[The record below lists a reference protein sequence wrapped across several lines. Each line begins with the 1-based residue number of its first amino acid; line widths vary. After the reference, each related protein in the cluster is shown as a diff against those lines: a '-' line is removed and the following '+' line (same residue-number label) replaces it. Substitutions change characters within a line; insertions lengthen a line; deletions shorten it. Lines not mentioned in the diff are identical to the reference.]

1 VCNEMTYNKG
11 KVVGMGILPMST
23 ATETQTDHAFLEALE
38 KAFADSNK
46 DFARAYYLFATAKLS
61 ETYNSQEI
69 YARYPILS
77 REETFRRLKSLYDQQ
92 PDDEETKRLFTSVL
106 GTYIGAQLAELS
118 DEFQNL
124 KNKLKIDTTGLG
136 LKNEKGEALKELLYE
151 DVPEW
156 LKKTADKKTRQEL
169 YDRMAQ
175 AYTST
180 LSQRF
185 IDLFNIENKMLADL
199 GYRDVIAFYEQTSG
213 HNLRKLGENGKR
225 LVHETETLYQERM
238 SSLYKKRT
246 GLDFKQD
253 ATRADISYVLHGKS
267 AEMAEIDE
275 RFPQSKLVPL
285 ARDTF
290 DGLGLD
296 FSKLAVEVNFED
308 KTRYEQEVVE
318 KTEQAASSGST
329 LRRILLDIANREGK
343 RSRAY
348 VYPAAVPSEIYLSV
362 KPEGGLDDYS
372 AFFHESGHAQH
383 FAYENPKLSFAMAL
397 MGNNTTTETY
407 AYLFQ
412 NLFLNRHW
420 LMNMAGLSETQ
431 AKIAVQR
438 RALEDLYMLR
448 RYASKM
454 QFELALFDRINEP
467 GYDLSDKG
475 DIYARL
481 LTQGC
486 GFRYDAEG
494 WTRDVDAGFYVADYF
509 TAWSLEAQLRE
520 HLCRRFGNETIQGE
534 DWYRNPEA
542 GNFLKDLWA
551 DGNIS
556 QIDLSRRLGYNDPT
570 DVGPLLR
577 LMQYNLNMP

>member
-1 VCNEMTYNKG
+1 MEAQVQAGPE
-11 KVVGMGILPMST
+11 
-23 ATETQTDHAFLEALE
+23 FLQALE
-38 KAFADSNK
+38 RAFGDSNK

-69 YARYPILS
+69 YAKYPILTD
-77 REETFRRLKSLYDQQ
+77 EETFRKLKALYDRN
-92 PDDEETKRLFTSVL
+92 PADEETKRMFTSVL

-118 DEFQNL
+118 DAFQNL
-124 KNKLKIDTTGLG
+124 KNQLKISVTDLG
-136 LKNEKGEALKELLYE
+136 LKNDQGETITELLYE

-156 LKKTADKKTRQEL
+156 LKKTADKPTRQAL
-169 YDRMAQ
+169 YDRMAN
-175 AYTST
+175 AYTET
-180 LSQRF
+180 LTPRF
-185 IDLFNIENKMLADL
+185 MEIFEKENKMLADL
-199 GYRDVIAFYEQTSG
+199 GYQDVIAFYAGTSG
-213 HNLRKLGENGKR
+213 HDLRRLGENGKR
-225 LVHETETLYQERM
+225 LVAETQQLYHERM
-238 SSLYKKRT
+238 STLYRQKT
-246 GLDFKQD
+246 GLDFDKD
-253 ATRADISYVLHGKS
+253 ATRADISYVLHGQS
-267 AEMAEIDE
+267 EEMAVIDR
-275 RFPQSKLVPL
+275 RFPQAQLVPL
-285 ARDTF
+285 ARRTF

-296 FSKLAVEVNFED
+296 FSKLALEVNFASLDDYNTEI
-308 KTRYEQEVVE
+308 VE
-318 KTEQAASSGST
+318 KTESAQRQRQT

-383 FAYENPKLSFAMAL
+383 FAYENPDLSFALAL

-412 NLFLNRHW
+412 NLFMNKHW
-420 LMNMAGLSETQ
+420 LMRLAGLEERE
-431 AKIAVQR
+431 ANLAVRR

-454 QFELALFDRINEP
+454 QFELALFDGINAP
-467 GYDLSDKG
+467 GASLTDKG

-486 GFRYDAEG
+486 GFKYDAEG

-520 HLCRRFGNETIQGE
+520 YLCTHFGSRDTEGE
-534 DWYRNPEA
+534 DWYANPEA
-542 GNFLKDLWA
+542 GTFLKSLWV

-556 QIDLSRRLGYNDPT
+556 QQELSKRLDYNDPT

-577 LMQYNLNMP
+577 LMQRNLNL

>member
-1 VCNEMTYNKG
+1 
-11 KVVGMGILPMST
+11 MST
-23 ATETQTDHAFLEALE
+23 TIETMNDQAFLEALE

-77 REETFRRLKSLYDQQ
+77 QEDTFRRLKKLYDRN
-92 PDDEETKRLFTSVL
+92 PADEETKRMFTSVL

-118 DEFQNL
+118 DELQNL
-124 KNKLKIDTTGLG
+124 KNKLTLDVTDLG
-136 LKNEKGEALKELLYE
+136 LKQANGEVLAQLLYE

-156 LKKTADKKTRQEL
+156 LKKIAEKPTRQAL
-169 YDRMAQ
+169 YDRMAK
-175 AYTST
+175 TFT
-180 LSQRF
+180 ENLSQRF
-185 IDLFNIENKMLADL
+185 IDLFQIENRMLAEL
-199 GYRDVIAFYEQTSG
+199 GYPDVIGFYSQTSG
-213 HNLRKLGENGKR
+213 HHLKKLGENGRK
-225 LVHETETLYQERM
+225 LVEETQDRYHQRISALFHQM
-238 SSLYKKRT
+238 T
-246 GLDFKQD
+246 GLDFEKD

-267 AEMAEIDE
+267 PELNAIDQ
-275 RFPQSKLVPL
+275 RFPQSQLVPL
-285 ARDTF
+285 ARQTF
-290 DGLGLD
+290 DGLGLA
-296 FSKLAVEVNFED
+296 FSQIALEVNFAD
-308 KTRYEQEVVE
+308 VDSYQREVVQ
-318 KTEQAASSGST
+318 KTDQAPANGNP

-362 KPEGGLDDYS
+362 KPAGGLDDYS

-383 FAYENPKLSFAMAL
+383 FAYEKPNLSFALAL

-420 LMNMAGLSETQ
+420 LVNLAGLSETE
-431 AKIAVQR
+431 AKQAVQH
-438 RALEDLYMLR
+438 RALEDMYMLR

-454 QFELALFDRINEP
+454 QFELFLFDGVNDPEFT
-467 GYDLSDKG
+467 LADKG
-475 DIYARL
+475 PRYAQL

-486 GFRYDAEG
+486 GFVYDPEG

-520 HLCRRFGNETIQGE
+520 YLCQHFGNPQAQGE
-534 DWYRNPEA
+534 DWYQNPQA
-542 GNFLKDLWA
+542 GQFLKGLWA
-551 DGNIS
+551 DGNIA
-556 QIDLSRRLGYNDPT
+556 QQDLSARLGYNDPT

-577 LMQYNLNMP
+577 LMAYNL

>member
-1 VCNEMTYNKG
+1 
-11 KVVGMGILPMST
+11 MSI
-23 ATETQTDHAFLEALE
+23 ATDTQTDQAFLEALE
-38 KAFADSNK
+38 KAFSDSNK
-46 DFARAYYLFATAKLS
+46 DFARAYYLFATAKLN

-77 REETFRRLKSLYDQQ
+77 QEDTFRRLKSLYDRNA
-92 PDDEETKRLFTSVL
+92 DNEETKRLFTSVL

-124 KNKLKIDTTGLG
+124 KNKLKVNVSGLG
-136 LKNEKGEALKELLYE
+136 IKLPNGEELTELLYE

-156 LKKTADKKTRQEL
+156 LKKLADKATRQEL
-169 YDRMAQ
+169 YDRMAK
-175 AYTST
+175 AYTNT

-185 IDLFNIENKMLADL
+185 IDLFRIENQMLADL
-199 GYRDVIAFYEQTSG
+199 GYRDVIAFYAKTSG
-213 HNLRKLGENGKR
+213 HNLHRLGENGKK
-225 LVHETETLYQERM
+225 LVDETETLYRQRM
-238 SSLYKKRT
+238 SALYKKMT
-246 GLDFKQD
+246 GLDFDKD
-253 ATRADISYVLHGKS
+253 ATRADISYTLHGKS
-267 AEMAEIDE
+267 EDMKEIDK
-275 RFPQSKLVPL
+275 RFPQSKLVSL

-290 DGLGLD
+290 DGMGLN
-296 FSKLAVEVNFED
+296 FSKLAQEVNFGD
-308 KTRYEQEVVE
+308 KASYEQEVVQ
-318 KTEQAASSGST
+318 KTDNAPQNGNP

-383 FAYENPKLSFAMAL
+383 FAYESPKLSFALAL

-412 NLFLNRHW
+412 NLFMNRHW
-420 LMNMAGLSETQ
+420 LIHMAGLSEQ
-431 AKIAVQR
+431 EAQLAVSR

-454 QFELALFDRINEP
+454 QFELALFNKVNEP
-467 GYDLSDKG
+467 DYTLDEKG
-475 DIYARL
+475 GIYAQL
-481 LTQGC
+481 LTRGC

-520 HLCRRFGNETIQGE
+520 YLCRNFGDSNIQGE
-534 DWYRNPEA
+534 DWYRNPKA
-542 GNFLKDLWA
+542 GAFLKSLWA
-551 DGNIS
+551 DGNIA
-556 QIDLSRRLGYNDPT
+556 QHDLSTRLGYNDPT

-577 LMQYNLNMP
+577 FMEANLKNSY

>member
-1 VCNEMTYNKG
+1 
-11 KVVGMGILPMST
+11 MST
-23 ATETQTDHAFLEALE
+23 ATETSQDQAFLETLE

-46 DFARAYYLFATAKLS
+46 DFARAYYLFATAKLN

-69 YARYPILS
+69 YAKYPILS
-77 REETFRRLKSLYDQQ
+77 QEDTFRKLKALYDRN
-92 PDDEETKRLFTSVL
+92 PSDEETRRMFTSVL

-124 KNKLKIDTTGLG
+124 KNKLTIDVADLG
-136 LKNEKGEALKELLYE
+136 LKQPNGEPLTQLLYE
-151 DVPEW
+151 DVSEW
-156 LKKTADKKTRQEL
+156 LKKIAEKPVRQML

-175 AYTST
+175 AYTAN

-185 IDLFNIENKMLADL
+185 IDLFQVENRMLADL
-199 GYRDVIAFYEQTSG
+199 GYPDVIGFYGQTSG
-213 HNLRKLGENGKR
+213 HNLRKLGENGKK
-225 LVHETETLYQERM
+225 LVEETQKSYQERM
-238 SSLYKKRT
+238 GALYKKMT
-246 GLDFKQD
+246 GLDFEKD

-267 AEMAEIDE
+267 PEMSEIDK
-275 RFPQSKLVPL
+275 RFPQSQLVPL
-285 ARDTF
+285 ARKTF

-296 FSKLAVEVNFED
+296 FSNVALEVNFAD
-308 KTRYEQEVVE
+308 KDSYQQEVVA
-318 KTEQAASSGST
+318 KTDNPAAKDSP

-383 FAYENPKLSFAMAL
+383 FAYEKPELSFAQAL

-420 LMNMAGLSETQ
+420 LMHMAGLNESE
-431 AKIAVQR
+431 ARLAVQR

-454 QFELALFDRINEP
+454 QFELSLFDRVNEP
-467 GYDLSDKG
+467 GYSLDSKGKTYAQLLS
-475 DIYARL
+475 
-481 LTQGC
+481 QGC
-486 GFRYDAEG
+486 GFRYDEEG

-520 HLCRRFGNETIQGE
+520 YLCQHFGKPEVQGE
-534 DWYRNPEA
+534 DWYQNPEA
-542 GNFLKDLWA
+542 GKFLKALWA
-551 DGNIS
+551 DGNIA
-556 QIDLSRRLGYNDPT
+556 QHDLSARLAYNDPT

-577 LMQYNLNMP
+577 LMAYNL

>member
-1 VCNEMTYNKG
+1 M
-11 KVVGMGILPMST
+11 MSI
-23 ATETQTDHAFLEALE
+23 ATDAHTDQAFLEALE
-38 KAFADSNK
+38 KAFANSNK

-61 ETYNSQEI
+61 DTYNSQEI

-77 REETFRRLKSLYDQQ
+77 QEDTFRRLKTLYDQQ
-92 PDDEETKRLFTSVL
+92 PDNEETKRLFTSVL

-118 DEFQNL
+118 DAFQNI
-124 KNKLKIDTTGLG
+124 KNKLTVDTTGLG
-136 LKNEKGEALKELLYE
+136 LQLDNGTEIRELLYE

-156 LKKTADKKTRQEL
+156 LKKTTDKATRQAL

-175 AYTST
+175 AYTQT

-185 IDLFNIENKMLADL
+185 IDLFTVENKMLADL
-199 GYRDVIAFYEQTSG
+199 GYRDVIAFYERTSG

-225 LVHETETLYQERM
+225 LIEETEDLYQERM
-238 SSLYKKRT
+238 SALYKKMT
-246 GLDFKQD
+246 GLDFATD
-253 ATRADISYVLHGKS
+253 ATRADISFVLHGKS
-267 AEMAEIDE
+267 AELSVIDQH
-275 RFPQSKLVPL
+275 FPQSKLVPL

-296 FSKLAVEVNFED
+296 FSSLATEVNFTD
-308 KTRYEQEVVE
+308 RVSYENEVVR
-318 KTEQAASSGST
+318 KTEQAETAGAT
-329 LRRILLDIANREGK
+329 LRRILLDIAGREGK

-383 FAYENPKLSFAMAL
+383 FAYENPKLSYAMAL

-412 NLFLNRHW
+412 NLFMNRHW
-420 LMNMAGLSETQ
+420 LIQQAGLTEQEAQT
-431 AKIAVQR
+431 AVQK
-438 RALEDLYMLR
+438 RALEDLYMMR

-454 QFELALFDRINEP
+454 QFELALFDRVNDP
-467 GYDLSDKG
+467 GYSLEDKG
-475 DIYARL
+475 DLYARL
-481 LTQGC
+481 LTRGC

-520 HLCRRFGNETIQGE
+520 YLCRHFGNPDSQGE
-534 DWYRNPEA
+534 DWYRNPKA
-542 GNFLKDLWA
+542 GAFLKQLWA

-556 QIDLSRRLGYNDPT
+556 QQDLSQRLGYNDPT

-577 LMQYNLNMP
+577 FMRYNLNML

>member
-1 VCNEMTYNKG
+1 
-11 KVVGMGILPMST
+11 MST
-23 ATETQTDHAFLEALE
+23 ATETSQDQAFLEALE

-77 REETFRRLKSLYDQQ
+77 QEDTFRKLKALYDRN
-92 PDDEETKRLFTSVL
+92 PNDEETRRMFTSVL

-124 KNKLKIDTTGLG
+124 KNKLTIDVTDLG
-136 LKNEKGEALKELLYE
+136 LKQPNGEPVTQLLYE
-151 DVPEW
+151 DVSEW
-156 LKKTADKKTRQEL
+156 LKKLAEKPLRQEL
-169 YDRMAQ
+169 YDRMAK
-175 AYTST
+175 AYTEN

-185 IDLFNIENKMLADL
+185 IDLFQIENQMLAEL
-199 GYRDVIAFYEQTSG
+199 GYADVIGFYARTSG
-213 HNLRKLGENGKR
+213 HDLRKLGENGKK
-225 LVHETETLYQERM
+225 LVEATQANYNERM
-238 SSLYKKRT
+238 GALYKKMT
-246 GLDFKQD
+246 GLDFETT

-267 AEMAEIDE
+267 SEMAEIDQ
-275 RFPQSKLVPL
+275 RFPQSQLVPL
-285 ARDTF
+285 ARQTF
-290 DGLGLD
+290 DGLGLA
-296 FSKLAVEVNFED
+296 FSQVAMEVNFAD
-308 KTRYEQEVVE
+308 TDSYQREVVA
-318 KTEQAASSGST
+318 KTDHHSSDQAP

-372 AFFHESGHAQH
+372 AFFHESGHALH
-383 FAYENPKLSFAMAL
+383 FAYEKPELSFAKAL

-420 LMNMAGLSETQ
+420 LVNMAGLSE
-431 AKIAVQR
+431 AEARLAVQR

-454 QFELALFDRINEP
+454 QFELNLFDRVNEP
-467 GYDLSDKG
+467 GYSLTDKG
-475 DIYARL
+475 DVYAKL
-481 LTQGC
+481 LSLGC
-486 GFRYDAEG
+486 GFRYDGDG

-520 HLCRRFGNETIQGE
+520 YLCQHFGNSAVQGE
-534 DWYRNPEA
+534 DWYPNPEA
-542 GNFLKDLWA
+542 GRFLQSLWT
-551 DGNIS
+551 DGNIA
-556 QIDLSRRLGYNDPT
+556 QHDLSARLGYNDPT

-577 LMQYNLNMP
+577 LMEYNL

>member
-1 VCNEMTYNKG
+1 
-11 KVVGMGILPMST
+11 MSI
-23 ATETQTDHAFLEALE
+23 ATEAHTDQAFLEALE
-38 KAFADSNK
+38 KAFSDSNK
-46 DFARAYYLFATAKLS
+46 DFARAYYLFATAKLN
-61 ETYNSQEI
+61 EHYNSQEI

-77 REETFRRLKSLYDQQ
+77 QEDTFRRLKTLYDQT
-92 PDDEETKRLFTSVL
+92 PDNEEIKRLFTSVL

-124 KNKLKIDTTGLG
+124 KNKLKVNVFGLG
-136 LKNEKGEALKELLYE
+136 IRLANGEELKELLYE

-156 LKKTADKKTRQEL
+156 LKKITDKPTRQEL
-169 YDRMAQ
+169 YNRMAN
-175 AYTST
+175 AYTET

-185 IDLFNIENKMLADL
+185 IDLFQVENKMLADL
-199 GYRDVIAFYEQTSG
+199 GYRDVIAFYAKTSG
-213 HNLRKLGENGKR
+213 HNLKKLGENGKR
-225 LVHETETLYQERM
+225 LVDETETLYRERM
-238 SSLYKKRT
+238 STLYNKMT
-246 GLDFKQD
+246 GMDFEKD

-267 AEMAEIDE
+267 EEMREIDK
-275 RFPQSKLVPL
+275 RFPQSKLVSL

-290 DGLGLD
+290 DGMGLD
-296 FSKLAVEVNFED
+296 FSGIAQEVNFSD
-308 KTRYEQEVVE
+308 KASYEQEIVQ
-318 KTEQAASSGST
+318 KTDNAPT
-329 LRRILLDIANREGK
+329 NDNPLRRILLDIANREGK

-383 FAYENPKLSFAMAL
+383 FAYESPRLSFALAL

-412 NLFLNRHW
+412 NLFMNSHW
-420 LMNMAGLSETQ
+420 LIHMAGLSGQEAQ
-431 AKIAVQR
+431 LAVSR

-454 QFELALFDRINEP
+454 QFELALFDRVNEP
-467 GYDLSDKG
+467 GYTLDDKG
-475 DIYARL
+475 GLYAQL
-481 LTQGC
+481 LSRGC

-509 TAWSLEAQLRE
+509 TAWSLEAQMRE
-520 HLCRRFGNETIQGE
+520 YLCQHFGTPDTRGE
-534 DWYRNPEA
+534 DWYRNPKA
-542 GNFLKDLWA
+542 GAFLKSLWA
-551 DGNIS
+551 DGNIA
-556 QIDLSRRLGYNDPT
+556 QHDLSKRLGYNDPT

-577 LMQYNLNMP
+577 FMQVNLKNSY

>member
-1 VCNEMTYNKG
+1 
-11 KVVGMGILPMST
+11 MSI
-23 ATETQTDHAFLEALE
+23 ATETQTDHAFLETLE
-38 KAFADSNK
+38 KAFAASNK

-61 ETYNSQEI
+61 DTYNSQEI

-77 REETFRRLKSLYDQQ
+77 QEDTFRRLKTLYDQQ
-92 PDDEETKRLFTSVL
+92 PNDEETKRLFTSVL

-118 DEFQNL
+118 DEFQNI
-124 KNKLKIDTTGLG
+124 KNKLKVDATGLG
-136 LKNEKGEALKELLYE
+136 LKTEDGIELQELLYE

-156 LKKTADKKTRQEL
+156 LKKTADKPTRQAL

-175 AYTST
+175 AYTHT

-185 IDLFNIENKMLADL
+185 IDLFKVENNMLADL
-199 GYRDVIAFYEQTSG
+199 GYRDIIAFYEQTSG

-225 LVHETETLYQERM
+225 LVNETEDLYRERM
-238 SSLYKKRT
+238 SALYQKMT
-246 GLDFKQD
+246 GLNFDTD
-253 ATRADISYVLHGKS
+253 ATRADISFVLHGKS
-267 AEMAEIDE
+267 AELSVID
-275 RFPQSKLVPL
+275 RHFPQSKLVPL

-296 FSKLAVEVNFED
+296 FSKLAMEVNFAD
-308 KTRYEQEVVE
+308 RASYEQQVVE
-318 KTEQAASSGST
+318 KTERAQAEGTT
-329 LRRILLDIANREGK
+329 LRRILLDIATREGK

-383 FAYENPKLSFAMAL
+383 FAYEDPKLSYAMAL

-412 NLFLNRHW
+412 NLFMNRHW
-420 LMNMAGLSETQ
+420 LTYKAGLSEQEAST
-431 AKIAVQR
+431 AVKK
-438 RALEDLYMLR
+438 RALEDLYMMR

-454 QFELALFDRINEP
+454 QFELTLFDQVNEP
-467 GYDLSDKG
+467 GYTLEDKG
-475 DIYARL
+475 GVYAEL
-481 LTQGC
+481 LSRGC
-486 GFRYDAEG
+486 GFRYDADG

-520 HLCRRFGNETIQGE
+520 YLCQHFGKEDCQGE
-534 DWYRNPEA
+534 DWYENPKA
-542 GNFLKDLWA
+542 GEFLKKLWA
-551 DGNIS
+551 DGNIA
-556 QIDLSRRLGYNDPT
+556 QQDLSQRLGYNDPT
-570 DVGPLLR
+570 DVGALLR
-577 LMQYNLNMP
+577 FMRYNLNIPS